1 MPPRWVRVRRGYSAP
16 GVHGSGL
23 APRLE
28 HRSSPSRDR
37 STTGASHVVDA
48 DAARPDYDL
57 EDDDCFDVAG
67 HETVYRRFGH
77 TVSGVPVL
85 SDEWLWVVDGVAHLL
100 LGTVAAEDY
109 EDYCDVFES
118 VAETFDP
125 DWATRDFSQDRCL
138 ARLGLG
144 VRRLGS
150 LFGLPTRVRVW
161 LTFGLQAAG
170 HR

>member
-1 MPPRWVRVRRGYSAP
+1 MSRGRRPVTMPPRWVRVRRGYSAP

-28 HRSSPSRDR
+28 HRCEPFAGSLDDWHRRVAD
-37 STTGASHVVDA
+37 T

-77 TVSGVPVL
+77 TVSAVPAL
-85 SDEWLWVVDGVAHLL
+85 SDQWLWVVDGVAHLL

-109 EDYCDVFES
+109 EGYCDVFES

-125 DWATRDFSQDRCL
+125 DTGRPSRSA
-138 ARLGLG
+138 
-144 VRRLGS
+144 
-150 LFGLPTRVRVW
+150 
-161 LTFGLQAAG
+161 
-170 HR
+170 